1 MKPGTILELTA
12 AVVLLIAG
20 IWLYRRNRAV
30 DRGYG
35 SQGAVLLFVIAIIV
49 GIHALGLM
57 RYHPS
62 ASELEAMS
70 QINPG

>member
-1 MKPGTILELTA
+1 VKPGTILELTA

-57 RYHPS
+57 KYHPS
-62 ASELEAMS
+62 ATELEAMKAGA
-70 QINPG
+70 Q

>member
-1 MKPGTILELTA
+1 MRPGTILELVA
-12 AVVLLIAG
+12 AGVLLVAG

-57 RYHPS
+57 KYRPS
-62 ASELEAMS
+62 ASELEAMKARA
-70 QINPG
+70 Q

>member
-62 ASELEAMS
+62 ASELEEMKARA
-70 QINPG
+70 Q

>member
-1 MKPGTILELTA
+1 MRAGTILELIAA
-12 AVVLLIAG
+12 AVLLVAG
-20 IWLYRRNRAV
+20 VWLYRRNRAV

-49 GIHALGLM
+49 GIHALNLM

-62 ASELEAMS
+62 ASELEAMKVRA
-70 QINPG
+70 Q

>member
-1 MKPGTILELTA
+1 MKPGTILELIA

-20 IWLYRRNRAV
+20 VWLYRRNRAV

-57 RYHPS
+57 KYRPS
-62 ASELEAMS
+62 ASELEIMKARA
-70 QINPG
+70 Q

>member
-1 MKPGTILELTA
+1 MKPGTILELIA

-20 IWLYRRNRAV
+20 VWLYRRNRAV

-49 GIHALGLM
+49 CIHALGLM
-57 RYHPS
+57 KYRPS
-62 ASELEAMS
+62 ASELEIMKARA
-70 QINPG
+70 Q